1 MDTHDNRK
9 GVVRNRAINQN
20 IPSER
25 KNRCKRGTSQFDL
38 PLLKEQEKKKKK
50 SKSSFKSISSILIL
64 RRSLGNDSSTNVME
78 NSGLLK

>member
-25 KNRCKRGTSQFDL
+25 RYRFKCGTYQFDL
-38 PLLKEQEKKKKK
+38 PLLKEQEKRKKKK
-50 SKSSFKSISSILIL
+50 
-64 RRSLGNDSSTNVME
+64 
-78 NSGLLK
+78 

>member
-25 KNRCKRGTSQFDL
+25 KNRCKCGTSQFDL
-38 PLLKEQEKKKKK
+38 PLLKEQEKKEKKK
-50 SKSSFKSISSILIL
+50 
-64 RRSLGNDSSTNVME
+64 
-78 NSGLLK
+78 

>member
-25 KNRCKRGTSQFDL
+25 RYRFKCGTYQFDL
-38 PLLKEQEKKKKK
+38 PLLKEQEKRKKKK
-50 SKSSFKSISSILIL
+50 VKAASSQSHQF
-64 RRSLGNDSSTNVME
+64 
-78 NSGLLK
+78 